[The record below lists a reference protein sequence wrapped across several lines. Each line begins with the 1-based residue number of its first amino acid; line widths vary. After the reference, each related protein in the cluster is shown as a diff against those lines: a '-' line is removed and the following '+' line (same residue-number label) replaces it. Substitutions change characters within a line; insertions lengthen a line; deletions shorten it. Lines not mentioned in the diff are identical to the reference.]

1 MKKNRIARIA
11 TLLAGVFSLASCDL
25 GAFFQILGSLS
36 PTSGEAD
43 DPREHLSINLDYHDG
58 EHYKATKSAYVYEDI
73 NDSTQNFPCRS
84 YGNIKLLV
92 IPVKIKG
99 YESVATQSN
108 LQRIQNTFFGE
119 TEDTGWESVSSFYK
133 KSSYGALNITGVVP
147 DQWYDCG
154 MTTTQIKNLT
164 APAGTPNASSFD
176 PTWTILKNAVSW
188 YKETYHDDCTSFDVD
203 HDGYIDG
210 VWLVYGSPNH
220 KNDSSLDQKLW
231 WAYNFKDY
239 SVAGASVVANP
250 VAYSYCWAS
259 YDFMDN
265 GEYEPKG
272 GLKSVDAHT
281 YIHETGHLMGLEDYY
296 VASKHEGEQNY
307 GPMGAVDMMDF
318 NITDHNAWSK
328 FAYGWIKPY
337 VVDDSCEITLKSS
350 CRAGEAI
357 ILPTSNSFNNSAFDE
372 FIMMEYYTPDLLNYQ
387 DSFVGYPNSPRG
399 FTENGVRIYHVDAR
413 LATMP
418 LGSHNGRY
426 DETFEKEE
434 ESAIVAASNSSHYNY
449 NNAEKYMTGQTLPS
463 NFLKFR
469 LIQELDCRQKRNFDT
484 EKQNVAGRDI
494 GVFADNST
502 LFKDNDVF
510 SYELY
515 KNSFP
520 NYVYGGSMTMN
531 DGGTLPWS
539 VAFSESNGDTI
550 KVTIT
555 KLS

>member
-58 EHYKATKSAYVYEDI
+58 EHYTATKSAYVYEDI

-147 DQWYDCG
+147 DQWG
-154 MTTTQIKNLT
+154 
-164 APAGTPNASSFD
+164 
-176 PTWTILKNAVSW
+176 
-188 YKETYHDDCTSFDVD
+188 
-203 HDGYIDG
+203 DGYIDG

-296 VASKHEGEQNY
+296 VASQHEGEQNY

-318 NITDHNAWSK
+318 NIIDHNAWSK

-337 VVDDSCEITLKSS
+337 VVDDSCEITL
-350 CRAGEAI
+350 REMVAAY
-357 ILPTSNSFNNSAFDE
+357 SAFANGGMRVEPVYVSRITDNRGNVVAE
-372 FIMMEYYTPDLLNYQ
+372 FTGNQTEIMSEDTYLKMLSMLLE
-387 DSFVGYPNSPRG
+387 VVNSGTGARLRYAYGITADMGGKTGTTNFHSDGWFMG
-399 FTENGVRIYHVDAR
+399 FTPELVTGVWVGGEERYIHFNSMAMGQGAEAALPILGYFMKWIYDDKSLPYKQSTKFEFPKNFNPCGDELSGYYSGGGGGWHGGGGGDDGGDGGGGGQDDAV
-413 LATMP
+413 
-418 LGSHNGRY
+418 
-426 DETFEKEE
+426 E
-434 ESAIVAASNSSHYNY
+434 
-449 NNAEKYMTGQTLPS
+449 
-463 NFLKFR
+463 
-469 LIQELDCRQKRNFDT
+469 
-484 EKQNVAGRDI
+484 
-494 GVFADNST
+494 GVFD
-502 LFKDNDVF
+502 
-510 SYELY
+510 
-515 KNSFP
+515 
-520 NYVYGGSMTMN
+520 
-531 DGGTLPWS
+531 
-539 VAFSESNGDTI
+539 
-550 KVTIT
+550 
-555 KLS
+555 